1 MIIAIVVSSVR
12 LKLFQFKL
20 ECMRFLHNCAD
31 THVPPGVA
39 VRPLKASSSA
49 ANAAIPTA
57 LSLERTGLEKC
68 SSTGTFCSLSAS
80 ISLSIVLDATP
91 PAKRKLFV
99 EAVSSPM
106 LHFEIEHASLAAFS
120 VSNSIAFFTSFA
132 SVRAMQS

>member
-1 MIIAIVVSSVR
+1 MPIDI
-12 LKLFQFKL
+12 
-20 ECMRFLHNCAD
+20 
-31 THVPPGVA
+31 A

-68 SSTGTFCSLSAS
+68 SSTGVLCSLSAS

-120 VSNSIAFFTSFA
+120 VSSSIAFFTSFA